1 VAHVEPGV
9 MFLVVCL
16 VSMSN
21 VDLMVLCVVQELA
34 SLYGRGERSVKE
46 SAQLV
51 GLRLPEEK

>member
-1 VAHVEPGV
+1 MEPGV

-21 VDLMVLCVVQELA
+21 VDMMVLCVVQELA